1 MLAGRVGTGN
11 VTIRHLSLSSD
22 QGPAAASLVAL
33 LRSRAETAGD
43 AVSHRFLR
51 DGLEVTGEL
60 TYAGLDRRARA
71 AAVEL
76 LTRARPGDRVL
87 LVYPP
92 GLEFLV
98 GFFGSLYAGMI
109 PVPAYPPRPP
119 QIDERL
125 RAIAGDAR
133 PAVAASSL
141 DIVERLGGQVPLGD
155 ALAPLDCLA
164 LETVPDGAADQWRA
178 PAADLSTVAHLQ
190 YTSGSTAVPKGVVVT
205 HGNILSNLADLDGGW
220 RHDEASTI
228 VSWLP
233 AFHDM
238 GLVYGL
244 LMPIYARIPCIL
256 MPPVIFLQR
265 PVRWLQAIT
274 KFAGTHTAA
283 PNFAYDHCAR
293 RVKPEDHGALDL
305 SGWRVAVN
313 GAEPVRPDT
322 IDRFCAT
329 FAGAGFKRNTFAPG
343 FGLAEATLKVTAA
356 QSGEGPTVNTF
367 DGRTLVGCGAPIL
380 DTVVSI
386 VDPSTREPVA
396 DGETAEIWVG
406 GPSVAAGYWQRPEE
420 SAETFGARTAAGAG
434 PFLRT
439 GDLGFV
445 SGGQLYVA
453 GRIKD
458 LLIIRG
464 QNYYPQDLELTAE
477 RSGAHVRAGCG
488 AAFSVDRDG
497 EERLV
502 VVFEVE
508 RTLKPEARAGQI
520 DLIRAAIVRDH
531 ELQRRGRR
539 VAARGRRAQDLE
551 RQDPA
556 SRLPRRVSRRHARSV
571 DHRPA
576 ARGRMSP
583 QEGGR
588 APSPL
593 EAVEAAAGAGGM
605 FAGLDADARAAIEAE
620 AQWVQLQGGDT
631 LFREGEAG
639 DALYVLI
646 KGRLRV
652 LVAGPTGDALVA
664 EIGRGETVGEMALLT
679 GAPRSA
685 TVVAVRDSQL
695 VRLSQAAFERIA
707 MRCPAAMLQITRRL
721 VERLQR
727 TTRAPRAK
735 ASLVTIAVVS
745 LSPGLD
751 ATRVADTLVAALAAA
766 GATTL
771 VTRARAD
778 AAIGS
783 EAVDRDSRLTE
794 WLDALEREFRYVV
807 YAGDAGDQAW
817 SDRCARQADCLLFVA
832 PGGQEPGPGV
842 AAIVQRSIRAT
853 ATRELLLLHPP
864 PHHPPKHTARWLDAT
879 GARSH
884 YHVREG
890 VAADI
895 ERLARLHHRPGRRR
909 GARRRRRARLRP
921 HRRHPGAARRR
932 HPDRRDRR
940 HQHGRRARGA
950 VRRRRRHRG
959 DAHAQPRPLDSQES
973 IEGQDPAGR
982 GAPHRAAPRPDDRR
996 DVRRHA
1002 DRRSVDHVLLRLRR
1016 SDARRDARPHARP
1029 ARARRPRQHV
1039 APRHGHSGS

>member
-76 LTRARPGDRVL
+76 LTRAKPGDRVL

-164 LETVPDGAADQWRA
+164 LETVPESAADEWLA

-293 RVKPEDHGALDL
+293 RVKPEDHGSLDL
-305 SGWRVAVN
+305 SRWRVAVN

-488 AAFSVDRDG
+488 AAFSVERDG

-531 ELQRRGRR
+531 ELNAGDVVLLRAGAVPKTSSGKIQRR
-539 VAARGRRAQDLE
+539 AC
-551 RQDPA
+551 
-556 SRLPRRVSRRHARSV
+556 
-571 DHRPA
+571 
-576 ARGRMSP
+576 
-583 QEGGR
+583 
-588 APSPL
+588 
-593 EAVEAAAGAGGM
+593 
-605 FAGLDADARAAIEAE
+605 RAAYLDGTLD
-620 AQWVQLQGGDT
+620 QL
-631 LFREGEAG
+631 
-639 DALYVLI
+639 
-646 KGRLRV
+646 
-652 LVAGPTGDALVA
+652 
-664 EIGRGETVGEMALLT
+664 
-679 GAPRSA
+679 
-685 TVVAVRDSQL
+685 
-695 VRLSQAAFERIA
+695 
-707 MRCPAAMLQITRRL
+707 
-721 VERLQR
+721 
-727 TTRAPRAK
+727 TTDVP
-735 ASLVTIAVVS
+735 
-745 LSPGLD
+745 
-751 ATRVADTLVAALAAA
+751 
-766 GATTL
+766 
-771 VTRARAD
+771 
-778 AAIGS
+778 
-783 EAVDRDSRLTE
+783 
-794 WLDALEREFRYVV
+794 
-807 YAGDAGDQAW
+807 
-817 SDRCARQADCLLFVA
+817 
-832 PGGQEPGPGV
+832 
-842 AAIVQRSIRAT
+842 
-853 ATRELLLLHPP
+853 
-864 PHHPPKHTARWLDAT
+864 
-879 GARSH
+879 
-884 YHVREG
+884 
-890 VAADI
+890 
-895 ERLARLHHRPGRRR
+895 
-909 GARRRRRARLRP
+909 
-921 HRRHPGAARRR
+921 
-932 HPDRRDRR
+932 
-940 HQHGRRARGA
+940 
-950 VRRRRRHRG
+950 RG
-959 DAHAQPRPLDSQES
+959 DA
-973 IEGQDPAGR
+973 
-982 GAPHRAAPRPDDRR
+982 
-996 DVRRHA
+996 
-1002 DRRSVDHVLLRLRR
+1002 
-1016 SDARRDARPHARP
+1016 
-1029 ARARRPRQHV
+1029 
-1039 APRHGHSGS
+1039 